1 MKILITTVKLGM
13 GHFKASESLSKQ
25 LKTQYPD
32 AEIVVLDFL
41 HYVFP
46 DYSKKIYDTYTQF
59 VKKGKKLY
67 NYLYQKSES
76 SSIHCQAFIPPHFVH
91 KMEKCI
97 FEQMPDV
104 IISTCSLCS
113 QVVSL
118 AKEKTYI
125 NTPFITCI
133 TDFSSHPSWRNPH
146 TDFYLVGSIAIKE
159 KLIQDGATENKIFV
173 NGIPVQDEFQPAK
186 SSEATL
192 GQYQTKKLLI
202 MGGGLGLIPSGE
214 SFFDFLN
221 HHAYIKTTVIVGN
234 NKKLLRKLR
243 EAYQNI
249 YIIGYTKHVAFYMQ
263 QADLVL
269 TKPGGL
275 TLSEAIHC
283 EVPLLLFKPELNQ
296 EVKNCEF
303 ILQKNIGEI
312 FSPVHTE
319 QIEQF
324 IFDDTRLLQ
333 MKKNM
338 QLLKSEIDRE
348 PLYQFL
354 SAACYDVFTPL
365 YSHGK

>member
-1 MKILITTVKLGM
+1 MATT
-13 GHFKASESLSKQ
+13 
-25 LKTQYPD
+25 
-32 AEIVVLDFL
+32 
-41 HYVFP
+41 
-46 DYSKKIYDTYTQF
+46 
-59 VKKGKKLY
+59 
-67 NYLYQKSES
+67 
-76 SSIHCQAFIPPHFVH
+76 
-91 KMEKCI
+91 
-97 FEQMPDV
+97 
-104 IISTCSLCS
+104 
-113 QVVSL
+113 
-118 AKEKTYI
+118 
-125 NTPFITCI
+125 
-133 TDFSSHPSWRNPH
+133 
-146 TDFYLVGSIAIKE
+146 
-159 KLIQDGATENKIFV
+159 
-173 NGIPVQDEFQPAK
+173 
-186 SSEATL
+186 
-192 GQYQTKKLLI
+192 
-202 MGGGLGLIPSGE
+202 
-214 SFFDFLN
+214 
-221 HHAYIKTTVIVGN
+221 
-234 NKKLLRKLR
+234 KKLLRKLR